1 MKCPKCDYLGFE
13 TGDRCRNCG
22 YDFSLMAD
30 STSTDADDL
39 MLREP
44 DSSDGPNDW
53 IEQLDRDVRLAPPP
67 MPAVAPSPVA
77 PVPLDTVAVAV
88 APAVVRAA
96 SESGTR
102 RAVPLPL
109 FQPGVDDDQP
119 LIRIPAAPRAPL
131 AVRRTP
137 DTPRLRAVPKLAR
150 RTGAD
155 AATPL
160 PDAEPVLDFHEEP
173 AAEAI
178 IHQESAVAR
187 RPRHVPD
194 ASSQTSD
201 PQRRLAAAAIDHAIL
216 FSIDAV
222 VIYLTLQM
230 AALTVSQWREL
241 PVLPVM
247 AFLAM
252 VKGAYFCAF
261 TLVGGQTIGKM
272 AAGIRVVMLD
282 GSQLDPAR
290 AIRRTLAGALS
301 LMSLGLTFIPVLIA
315 ADGRALHDHLAR
327 TRVIA
332 LR

>member
-22 YDFSLMAD
+22 YDFSLMTD
-30 STSTDADDL
+30 STATGADDL
-39 MLREP
+39 MLRDPE
-44 DSSDGPNDW
+44 SSSGPNDW
-53 IEQLDRDVRLAPPP
+53 IDQLDRDLRLSPSPLPAPS
-67 MPAVAPSPVA
+67 ASPVA
-77 PVPLDTVAVAV
+77 SVPFDTVAVPAAAV
-88 APAVVRAA
+88 AARAA
-96 SESGTR
+96 SDSATR

-109 FQPGVDDDQP
+109 FQPGADDDQP
-119 LIRIPAAPRAPL
+119 LIRVPAAPRAPL

-155 AATPL
+155 AAVTL
-160 PDAEPVLDFHEEP
+160 PDAEPVLDFHNEP
-173 AAEAI
+173 AAETM
-178 IHQESAVAR
+178 IHQESPGV
-187 RPRHVPD
+187 RPRRAPETT
-194 ASSQTSD
+194 SQTSD

-216 FSIDAV
+216 FSIDAI

-230 AALTVSQWREL
+230 AALAVSDWREL
-241 PVLPVM
+241 PVLPMM

-272 AAGIRVVMLD
+272 AAGIRVVMMD

-301 LMSLGLTFIPVLIA
+301 LMSFGLTFIPGLVA
-315 ADGRALHDHLAR
+315 EDGRALHDHLAR

>member
-22 YDFSLMAD
+22 YDFSLMTD
-30 STSTDADDL
+30 SSAAGAADL

-44 DSSDGPNDW
+44 DSSAGPNDW
-53 IEQLDRDVRLAPPP
+53 IDHLERDLRLSPSAPPT
-67 MPAVAPSPVA
+67 ASPSPVA
-77 PVPLDTVAVAV
+77 AVPLDTIAVPASTAVARV
-88 APAVVRAA
+88 A
-96 SESGTR
+96 SDSSSR

-119 LIRIPAAPRAPL
+119 LIRVPAAPRAPL

-137 DTPRLRAVPKLAR
+137 DTPRLRAVPKVAR
-150 RTGAD
+150 RTVAD
-155 AATPL
+155 PAVPL
-160 PDAEPVLDFHEEP
+160 PDVEPVLDFHDEP
-173 AAEAI
+173 AAEAT
-178 IHQESAVAR
+178 IHQETPVAR
-187 RPRHVPD
+187 RPRHTPE
-194 ASSQTSD
+194 ASGQTSD
-201 PQRRLAAAAIDHAIL
+201 PLRRLTAAAIDHAIL
-216 FSIDAV
+216 FAIDAM

-230 AALTVSQWREL
+230 AALALSEWREL
-241 PVLPVM
+241 PVLPMV

-272 AAGIRVVMLD
+272 ATGIRVVMLD
-282 GSQLDPAR
+282 GSHLDPAR

-301 LMSLGLTFIPVLIA
+301 LMSFGLTFVPGLIA
-315 ADGRALHDHLAR
+315 ADGRALHDHLAH

-332 LR
+332 SR